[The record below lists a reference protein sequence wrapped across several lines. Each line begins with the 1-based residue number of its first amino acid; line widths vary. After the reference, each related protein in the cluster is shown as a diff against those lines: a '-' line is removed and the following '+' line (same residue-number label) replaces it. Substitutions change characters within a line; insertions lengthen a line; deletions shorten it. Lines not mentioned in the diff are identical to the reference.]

1 MGSIRRKRASPSP
14 QPPRQGIGSKRG
26 LPPGTPVFLGE
37 QKMPLPRL
45 ELFAYGPQG
54 LRQQAEASLDD
65 CRAMRRPGSVG
76 WLNVNGIHD
85 IARIEAV
92 AEGFG
97 LHPMTLEDILNTYQR
112 PKCEEFTD
120 YVFIALKMLDFDE
133 DAQRV
138 ETEHVS
144 IVLGDGYVIS
154 FLEDEGDVF
163 DGIRERIRLGSGRLR
178 QMGADY
184 LAYCLMDTI
193 VDHYFLAVE
202 RIGDRVEVFDERMLS
217 DPREDDIHAIHRF
230 KQQVLALRKAS
241 WPLREV
247 TGELHNS
254 DSPLL
259 HEETRVYWRDLHD
272 HTLQVIDMVETTRDI
287 LASLHDTYLSSLSN
301 RMNEV
306 MKVLTI
312 IATIFIPLTFIAGVY
327 GMNFENMPELK
338 WREGYRAVWLVMVV
352 VAVSLFA
359 FFRKRRW
366 I

>member
-1 MGSIRRKRASPSP
+1 MR
-14 QPPRQGIGSKRG
+14 QPGA
-26 LPPGTPVFLGE
+26 V
-37 QKMPLPRL
+37 
-45 ELFAYGPQG
+45 A
-54 LRQQAEASLDD
+54 
-65 CRAMRRPGSVG
+65 

-85 IARIEAV
+85 IARIEAI
-92 AEGFG
+92 AAGFG

-112 PKCEEFTD
+112 PKCEEFD
-120 YVFIALKMLDFDE
+120 EYLFVALKMLDFDE
-133 DAQRV
+133 VGQRV

-144 IVLGDGYVIS
+144 IVLGADCVIS

-178 QMGADY
+178 QMGADF

-230 KQQVLALRKAS
+230 KQQVLALRKAA

-247 TGELHNS
+247 TGQLHNS

-312 IATIFIPLTFIAGVY
+312 MASLFIPITFLAGVY
-327 GMNFENMPELK
+327 GMNFEHIPETH
-338 WREGYRAVWLVMVV
+338 WRWAYPVFWVICVVMVV
-352 VAVSLFA
+352 GLLV
-359 FFRKRRW
+359 FFRRRGW
-366 I
+366 IGRS